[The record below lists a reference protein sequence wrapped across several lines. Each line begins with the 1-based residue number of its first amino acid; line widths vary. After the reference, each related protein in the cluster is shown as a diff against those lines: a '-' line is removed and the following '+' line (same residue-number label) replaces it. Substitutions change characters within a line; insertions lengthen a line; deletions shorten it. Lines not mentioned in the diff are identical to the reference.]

1 MLRARFHARRGHRDH
16 RRVRRSG
23 RLDRR
28 EHLVPHRDH
37 FGRHRLL
44 VDCHLGGRR
53 GHLVRRRAR
62 YGWVGLPVRS
72 GERRV
77 RPDQARHD
85 RQEPADPGASSRD
98 SGGVRLARSVK
109 RAVAAC
115 RGVARR
121 DGSALRPDPCPGSR
135 RTGCYR
141 VAGRRCAVARLRAR
155 QELPAHP
162 CERRARPVEGRPGR
176 EPRYLAGQPVRP
188 VAYQGRRRVG
198 ARRRSRWRNHRGR
211 SSARTPPARWSPVRC
226 SRPVPVSTPG

>member
-1 MLRARFHARRGHRDH
+1 MHRARCHARRGHHDH

-28 EHLVPHRDH
+28 EHLVLHRVHYDRL
-37 FGRHRLL
+37 RHL
-44 VDCHLGGRR
+44 VGCHLGEHR
-53 GHLVRRRAR
+53 GHLVRRRDR
-62 YGWVGLPVRS
+62 CGSVVLRVRS
-72 GERRV
+72 GGRRV
-77 RPDQARHD
+77 RQDRAPHG
-85 RQEPADPGASSRD
+85 RQEPADPGASSRG
-98 SGGVRLARSVK
+98 SGGVRRARSVK

-141 VAGRRCAVARLRAR
+141 VAGRKCAVAPLRAR

-162 CERRARPVEGRPGR
+162 CERRARPVERRPGR
-176 EPRYLAGQPVRP
+176 GPRYLAGQPVRP
-188 VAYQGRRRVG
+188 VAYLGRRRVG
-198 ARRRSRWRNHRGR
+198 ARRQSRWPNHGGR
-211 SSARTPPARWSPVRC
+211 SSAPTPPARWSAVPS